1 MIIMSKPLTYLKIA
15 HIATLTLPQRLR
27 ELYSVCFLPG
37 QLIFLMICFHCL
49 FFFSFQ
55 ACKFYSSQWYV
66 VNYKYEQY
74 SGDIR
79 QLPR

>member
-1 MIIMSKPLTYLKIA
+1 MITRGGTLTYLEVA
-15 HIATLTLPQRLR
+15 DMATSEPACDHENILPAQLTFNDKF
-27 ELYSVCFLPG
+27 YN
-37 QLIFLMICFHCL
+37 CL
-49 FFFSFQ
+49 FCLFQ

-79 QLPR
+79 QLSR

>member
-1 MIIMSKPLTYLKIA
+1 MVLLASTADFFNDNI
-15 HIATLTLPQRLR
+15 
-27 ELYSVCFLPG
+27 
-37 QLIFLMICFHCL
+37 LIVT
-49 FFFSFQ
+49 FFFFQ

-66 VNYKYEQY
+66 VNYKYEHY